1 MAVTQDKAASKRTR
15 DVNGFMSVS
24 DNPISK
30 IGVYPYLGSEIAGYD
45 LPPDQVFQVYRP
57 AEELSRQET
66 IDSFK
71 LLPFLD
77 EHEVIG
83 DNATAPER
91 AGIQGYIG
99 ESVYFDSPYL
109 RANIMIPSRA
119 AQTLINSGKI
129 ELSPA
134 YRCVYERKDGVFEG
148 KPYQFIQRNITGNHL
163 ALVDEGRTGADVAVL
178 DHRTITIDAKRLTTM
193 EFTPEQLEQIKALIA
208 EAIAAAAVMDADKEP
223 TPDADP
229 AKDEEVVKVEEEVK
243 DEEPAKDADPKADE
257 DKPAMD
263 ALRAELAEV
272 RKLVAKPVTA
282 DAMVGMIADRD
293 ALAGKVS
300 QFIGAFDHSRMT
312 CDGVAKYACEK
323 VGLKAAAGSERLA
336 IDAWLHGRKPES
348 ARVVAQDSR
357 ATGDTIDALWSKK

>member
-1 MAVTQDKAASKRTR
+1 MPKESKRQR
-15 DVNGFMSVS
+15 DLNGYMTVR

-30 IGVYPYLGSEIAGYD
+30 VGVFDYLGSEIAGHD
-45 LPPDQVFQVYRP
+45 LPGDQAFKVYRP
-57 AEELSRQET
+57 AEELADEDT
-66 IDSFK
+66 IASFR
-71 LLPFLD
+71 LMPFID
-77 EHEVIG
+77 EHEVLG

-91 AGIQGYIG
+91 KGIQGYIG
-99 ESVYFDSPYL
+99 EQVRFESPYL
-109 RANIMIPSRA
+109 LGNIMIPSRA
-119 AQTLINSGKI
+119 AQIAIDAGKI

-134 YRCVYERKDGVFEG
+134 YRCVYEKKDGVFEG
-148 KPYQFIQRNITGNHL
+148 QPYQFIQRQIRANHL
-163 ALVDEGRTGADVAVL
+163 ALVTEGRTGPDVAVL
-178 DHRTITIDAKRLTTM
+178 DHRTITIDSKRLTPM
-193 EFTPEQLEQIKALIA
+193 EFTPEQLEQLKALVLEIMA
-208 EAIAAAAVMDADKEP
+208 ASAAADQSEPETPAADADAPAEEEKP
-223 TPDADP
+223 AADADP
-229 AKDEEVVKVEEEVK
+229 EA
-243 DEEPAKDADPKADE
+243 PAADADPKADE

>member
-1 MAVTQDKAASKRTR
+1 MPKESKRQR
-15 DVNGFMSVS
+15 DLNGYMTVR

-30 IGVYPYLGSEIAGYD
+30 VGVFDYLGSEIAGHD
-45 LPPDQVFQVYRP
+45 LPPNEVFKVYRP
-57 AEELSRQET
+57 AEELADEDT
-66 IDSFK
+66 IASFR
-71 LLPFLD
+71 LMPFID
-77 EHEVIG
+77 EHEVLG

-91 AGIQGYIG
+91 KGIQGYIG
-99 ESVYFDSPYL
+99 EQVRFESPYL
-109 RANIMIPSRA
+109 LGNIMIPSRA
-119 AQTLINSGKI
+119 AQIAIDAGKI

-134 YRCVYERKDGVFEG
+134 YRCVYEKKDGVFEG
-148 KPYQFIQRNITGNHL
+148 QPYQFIQRQIRANHL
-163 ALVDEGRTGADVAVL
+163 ALVTEGRTGPDVAVL
-178 DHRTITIDAKRLTTM
+178 DHRTFTLDTARLSPM
-193 EFTPEQLEQIKALIA
+193 FTPEQLEQIKMLIA
-208 EAIAAAAVMDADKEP
+208 EAIAASAVVDADPEEKP
-223 TPDADP
+223 AVDADP
-229 AKDEEVVKVEEEVK
+229 AKDEEAVKVEEEVK

-293 ALAGKVS
+293 ALASKVS

-348 ARVVAQDSR
+348 ARVIAQDSR

>member
-1 MAVTQDKAASKRTR
+1 MAVTQDKAESKRTR
-15 DVNGFMSVS
+15 DTNGFMSVS

-30 IGVYPYLGSEIAGYD
+30 IGVYPYLGSEIAGHD
-45 LPPDQVFQVYRP
+45 LPPEQVFQVYRP
-57 AEELSRQET
+57 AEELARQET

-77 EHEVIG
+77 DHEVIG

-119 AQTLINSGKI
+119 AQGLITSGKV

-134 YRCVYERKDGVFEG
+134 YRCAYERKDGVFDG
-148 KPYQFIQRNITGNHL
+148 QPYQFIQRNITGNHL
-163 ALVDEGRTGADVAVL
+163 ALVTEGRTGPDVAVL
-178 DHRTITIDAKRLTTM
+178 DHRTFTLDTARLSPM
-193 EFTPEQLEQIKALIA
+193 FTPEQLEQIKMLIA
-208 EAIAAAAVMDADKEP
+208 EAVAASAVVDADPEEKP
-223 TPDADP
+223 AVDADP
-229 AKDEEVVKVEEEVK
+229 AKDEEVLKVEEEVK
-243 DEEPAKDADPKADE
+243 DEEPAKDADPEA

-348 ARVVAQDSR
+348 ARVIAQDSR

>member
-1 MAVTQDKAASKRTR
+1 MAVTQDKQTSRVKDR
-15 DVNGFMSVS
+15 NGFMTVK
-24 DNPISK
+24 DNPIGK
-30 IGVYPYLGSEIAGYD
+30 IGVYPYLGSEIVGHD
-45 LPPDQVFQVYRP
+45 LPPNEAFNVYRP
-57 AEELSRQET
+57 EEELSRQET

-71 LLPFLD
+71 LMPFLVG
-77 EHEVIG
+77 HEVIG
-83 DNATAPER
+83 DNAAAPER
-91 AGIQGYIG
+91 AGIHGYLG
-99 ESVYFDSPYL
+99 EQVRFEAPYL
-109 RANIMIPSRA
+109 KANIMIPSRS
-119 AQTLINSGKI
+119 AQIAIDAGKI

-134 YRCVYERKDGVFEG
+134 YHCKYEKKDGVFEG
-148 KPYQFIQRNITGNHL
+148 KPYQFIQRDIIANHL
-163 ALVDEGRTGADVAVL
+163 ALVPEGRTGPDVAVL
-178 DHRTITIDAKRLTTM
+178 DHRTITVDTARLSPM
-193 EFTPEQLEQIKALIA
+193 FTPEQLEQIKMLIA
-208 EAIAAAAVMDADKEP
+208 EAVAASAVVDADPEEKP
-223 TPDADP
+223 AVDADP
-229 AKDEEVVKVEEEVK
+229 APVADPEPAV
-243 DEEPAKDADPKADE
+243 DADPEEPAKDADPKADE